1 MDDRE
6 NIAQGSIFGDC
17 RDIFSEDAIHF
28 RSIGFQRF
36 RGVLGS
42 DVPFQSAVIVHHQDR
57 RNPFLAQ

>member
-42 DVPFQSAVIVHHQDR
+42 DDPFSLR
-57 RNPFLAQ
+57 